1 MAATRYTGPVLRFS
15 WPLVPVLALA
25 LPLSAC
31 GGGPHLR
38 GRVYQDDEAHYRIG
52 ELGSGWSAIAVQDND
67 VAFHND
73 ALGAIIQ
80 VNASCDPATDIPLSV
95 LTNHLL
101 AGFTAREI
109 QSEDLIPLDGREA
122 LRTHVVASL
131 DGVPR
136 ELLIV
141 VLKKNDCI
149 YDFTLITPHDASF
162 GRAQTVFEGFV
173 GGFSTEV
180 GSS

>member
-1 MAATRYTGPVLRFS
+1 MLRSPWLAA
-15 WPLVPVLALA
+15 LVPVLA
-25 LPLSAC
+25 LSAC

-52 ELGSGWSAIAVQDND
+52 ELGSGWAPITVQDND
-67 VAFHND
+67 LAFHNES
-73 ALGAIIQ
+73 LGAIVQ
-80 VNASCDPATDIPLSV
+80 VNASCDPATDIPLTV

-101 AGFTAREI
+101 AGFTARDI

-122 LRTHVVASL
+122 LRTHLVASL

-162 GRAQTVFEGFV
+162 PRAQTVFEGFV
-173 GGFSTEV
+173 AGFSTEV
-180 GSS
+180 SGS